1 MCIKKLFSYVIKE
14 KQEEGVIKYL
24 LQSNNNNTRLNI
36 DPQEGALYLG
46 NVQETLCWFQQKLP
60 TITLRKF

>member
-1 MCIKKLFSYVIKE
+1 ME
-14 KQEEGVIKYL
+14 KQEEGVTKYL

-36 DPQEGALYLG
+36 DPRKSALYLG